1 MRMTINYNMMVS
13 RFFLLTL
20 IFLASCTVEDMD
32 NEVVIFTSRQ
42 PQLIE
47 DLLTKFT
54 AETGIKVI
62 VLSGNAQQ
70 LMERIVIEGSSTEA
84 DILMTVDAGVLW
96 QAAMNNIFQPVESAI
111 LDSRIPMHLKDENNL
126 WFGFSKRARTIVV
139 NKDIFIEGSSGPSLT
154 YEDLAAPL
162 FDWEFPGLCLR
173 TSKKV
178 YNQSLIASMIDSLG
192 IEETTEIVR
201 GWVKNLQG
209 RQVYTSDTNVLKA
222 VNSGACG
229 MTIVNTYYLA
239 RLVEKGE
246 AENLRLLW
254 ANQYDRGVH
263 VNISGAGLIKWSKNQ
278 TSAIKLLEWLSS
290 EYAQNLYAR
299 ENMEYPVVPG
309 VDIHPILQEWGNFK
323 EDLIQVDKLGLLQEQ
338 AVFIAQQAGYN

>member
-54 AETGIKVI
+54 AETGIKVT

-84 DILMTVDAGVLW
+84 DILMT
-96 QAAMNNIFQPVESAI
+96 VESAI

-263 VNISGAGLIKWSKNQ
+263 VNISGAGLI
-278 TSAIKLLEWLSS
+278 
-290 EYAQNLYAR
+290 
-299 ENMEYPVVPG
+299 
-309 VDIHPILQEWGNFK
+309 
-323 EDLIQVDKLGLLQEQ
+323 
-338 AVFIAQQAGYN
+338 